1 MVDAYRVLVTGASG
15 FVGRALFEH
24 IQDVNKHHVFGS
36 VRTAALARES
46 LFTVGELGANTNWME
61 ALLGQKVVIHV
72 AARAHI
78 IKDTIID
85 PLAEYRRVNVEGTV
99 NLARQAATQG
109 VKRFIFISSIGVNG
123 NSTQY
128 PFSINDKASPW
139 DDYSQ
144 SKFEAEEELKKI
156 CLETGMEYVILR
168 PPLVYGMKAPGNF
181 GKLLKAVVKGL
192 PLPLGAIHNRRS
204 MVALDNLI
212 DLIITCIDHPNA
224 ANQTFLVSDEQDVST
239 TDLLKKMAHAFGKK
253 ARLIPIP
260 MSWIRATASLL
271 GKKAVADRLCGS
283 LQVDITHTKETL
295 GWKPPVTMEQQLA
308 KIAASMQSSSRDV

>member
-24 IQDVNKHHVFGS
+24 IQDVNKYHVFGS

-224 ANQTFLVSDEQDVST
+224 
-239 TDLLKKMAHAFGKK
+239 
-253 ARLIPIP
+253 
-260 MSWIRATASLL
+260 
-271 GKKAVADRLCGS
+271 
-283 LQVDITHTKETL
+283 
-295 GWKPPVTMEQQLA
+295 
-308 KIAASMQSSSRDV
+308 

>member
-24 IQDVNKHHVFGS
+24 IQDVNKYHVFGS

-239 TDLLKKMAHAFGKK
+239 TDLLKKMAHAFGKR

-260 MSWIRATASLL
+260 MSWIRAMASLL

-308 KIAASMQSSSRDV
+308 KIAASMSLPRDV